1 MEAQTTALEP
11 GLRHQA
17 TRRHA
22 AGRRFT
28 LRTRFAIEMS
38 FALAWVALST
48 YLALP
53 WIDDLDRLIGPI
65 PGWLT
70 ILGIALIPGYLNAHL
85 LAALVLDRPTPLPP
99 ASELD
104 FPHLSVL
111 MAAYNE
117 EAGIGDALDNVL
129 SQEYPGEM
137 EVVVVDD
144 GSEDSTAEIVS
155 KRAET
160 EERLRLVRAPHGGKT
175 AALNHG
181 LAETTGMLISTV
193 DADTRLAP
201 GSLIRLASRLLIAP
215 ADTVACAGAV
225 FVANPK
231 DTLLAREQ
239 DWDYFLGIASIK
251 RQQGLL
257 QGTLVAQGAFSM
269 YDAHSLK
276 AVGGWPD
283 AIGEDIV
290 LTWAF
295 LSDGESVSYEPTA
308 IAFTEAPT
316 HLGAYVRQ
324 RRRWAR
330 GMIEGLRAYGVR
342 DPAPPPP
349 LLPQR
354 LRGLPLPLRG
364 RLLLL
369 RLPAGDRACDHRQL
383 RDRRADDAGRAA
395 AQPGDRLRHV
405 RALPVGLQGDRHA
418 RGAHPQHAGLRR
430 LHHDLPGA
438 RLADLGQ
445 RLRARAVPRPP
456 ALVGRDAGGGIRT
469 HTP

>member
-1 MEAQTTALEP
+1 MDAPTGTLEA

-28 LRTRFAIEMS
+28 LRTRFAIEMA

-65 PGWLT
+65 PGWLS

-85 LAALVLDRPTPLPP
+85 LAALLLDRPTPLPGP
-99 ASELD
+99 SELD
-104 FPHLSVL
+104 FPPLSVL
-111 MAAYNE
+111 VAAYNE
-117 EAGIGDALDNVL
+117 EQRIADTLGYVLD
-129 SQEYPGEM
+129 QHYPGDL

-144 GSEDSTAEIVS
+144 GSEDGTAEIV
-155 KRAET
+155 T
-160 EERLRLVRAPHGGKT
+160 EIAAGTDHRIRLIRAPHGGKT
-175 AALNHG
+175 AALNRG
-181 LAETTGMLISTV
+181 LAEADGALIATV
-193 DADTRLAP
+193 DADTRLSP
-201 GSLIRLASRLLIAP
+201 GSLVRLASRLLIAP
-215 ADTVACAGAV
+215 PDTVAAAGAV

-231 DTLLAREQ
+231 QTLLSREQ

-276 AVGGWPD
+276 QVGGWPD

-295 LSDGESVSYEPTA
+295 LSDGERVSYEPTA

-316 HLGAYVRQ
+316 HLGAYARQ

-330 GMIEGLRAYGVR
+330 GMIEGLRAYGFAILRRHRLYSHSVFV
-342 DPAPPPP
+342 DFLFPYVD
-349 LLPQR
+349 LCYCFVFLPGVV
-354 LRGLPLPLRG
+354 LALTGNFAIVGPMTLAVLPLN
-364 RLLLL
+364 LLIASVMYVRSRSAFRAIGMPVEPIHNMLGFAVYITTYQVLASPISVSGYLL
-369 RLPAGDRACDHRQL
+369 ELFHAP
-383 RDRRADDAGRAA
+383 RRW
-395 AQPGDRLRHV
+395 
-405 RALPVGLQGDRHA
+405 
-418 RGAHPQHAGLRR
+418 
-430 LHHDLPGA
+430 
-438 RLADLGQ
+438 
-445 RLRARAVPRPP
+445 
-456 ALVGRDAGGGIRT
+456 
-469 HTP
+469 